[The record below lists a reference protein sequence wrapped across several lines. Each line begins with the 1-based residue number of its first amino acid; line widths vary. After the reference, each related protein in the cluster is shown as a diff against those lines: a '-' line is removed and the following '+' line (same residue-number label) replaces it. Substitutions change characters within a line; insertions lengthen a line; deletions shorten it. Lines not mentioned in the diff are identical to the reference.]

1 MTRALSAACVSFV
14 DGIPI
19 LTLSIGETCSELRGT
34 FIVSTGV
41 FEESIFIPDMLDES
55 VVVVVV
61 GVMALSDCW
70 LCVTVGAGAPVPS

>member
-34 FIVSTGV
+34 FTVSTGV
-41 FEESIFIPDMLDES
+41 FEESIFIPDMPDESVFMLDMLDES
-55 VVVVVV
+55 VDIIEFVVV
-61 GVMALSDCW
+61 ALSPC
-70 LCVTVGAGAPVPS
+70 